1 MCNIIY
7 VKSIHNDVTHLK
19 IFTLSKLLVIFYTL
33 KSYEVLEKFF
43 ACDLSQI
50 LKKAYLQ
57 LLKKPSTNFLL
68 VQFLKY

>member
-7 VKSIHNDVTHLK
+7 VKSIDNDVTHRN
-19 IFTLSKLLVIFYTL
+19 IFTLSKLLAIFYTSNL
-33 KSYEVLEKFF
+33 MKSWQNVF

-50 LKKAYLQ
+50 LKKVYLQ

-68 VQFLKY
+68 VPFLKY